1 MWGGVM
7 SILEDLYYGNVSPC
21 DRDVKR
27 GSKVDKLQTLV
38 CQYEVELNETLT
50 QKQKETLE
58 KFKDAYSELYC
69 CFERDMFA
77 QGFIIATKIMIEVI
91 GELDSN
97 AQ

>member
-1 MWGGVM
+1 M

-50 QKQKETLE
+50 EKKKEILE

-69 CFERDMFA
+69 CLERDMFA
-77 QGFIIATKIMIEVI
+77 QGFIIATKIMIEVQNYR
-91 GELDSN
+91 GEEI
-97 AQ
+97 

>member
-1 MWGGVM
+1 MN
-7 SILEDLYYGNVSPC
+7 ILEDLYYGNVSPC

-38 CQYEVELNETLT
+38 CQHEVELNSTLT
-50 QKQKETLE
+50 EKQKETLE

-77 QGFIIATKIMIEVI
+77 QGFIIAAKIMIEVFK
-91 GELDSN
+91 EEEE
-97 AQ
+97 

>member
-1 MWGGVM
+1 M

-27 GSKVDKLQTLV
+27 GSKVDELQTLV

-58 KFKDAYSELYC
+58 KFKEAYSELNC
-69 CFERDMFA
+69 CFERDMFE
-77 QGFIIATKIMIEVI
+77 QGFIIAAKIMIEVFK
-91 GELDSN
+91 GEEE
-97 AQ
+97 

>member
-1 MWGGVM
+1 MN
-7 SILEDLYYGNVSPC
+7 ILEDLYYGNVSPC

-38 CQYEVELNETLT
+38 CQYEVELNSTLT

-58 KFKDAYSELYC
+58 KFKDVYSELYC

-77 QGFIIATKIMIEVI
+77 QGFIIAAKIMIEVQNYR
-91 GELDSN
+91 GEEI
-97 AQ
+97 